1 MSSAAGRSGVAAF
14 VKGLG
19 VHNTEGDV
27 KCKLGYTLVSG
38 LPPGMEGEV
47 HDRAVELDDIIVTEL
62 LSRRVGD
69 VRDIAA
75 ENDALRRLMRDVPR
89 VSDPLQLLVAT
100 AVDVCAAG
108 SAGVSLLEPSADNT
122 PQFRWVAMAG
132 RFAGYVGGTTPGNF
146 SPCGETLAR
155 GTPQLFSYPERF
167 FTYFQQA
174 RPQIVEGLVIPF
186 NIDEQSGTVWIVSHD
201 ERRWFTAGDA
211 EFMSALAEFTAT
223 ALSLQQSARRE
234 REARDRAEEAN
245 RLKDEF
251 LATVC
256 HELRTPLHAMVS
268 WAELLDEVALPPH
281 DVRDATAGLR
291 RAVSRQS
298 RLVEDLLDTS
308 RIVSGHQALELTTT
322 DFHGCVQSALEAV
335 RPLAAAGEV
344 MLQVSLGSGRPSVLG
359 DAGRLEQA
367 ITNVLANATKFTPP
381 GGHVQVESSRSAN
394 LLTLR
399 ISDTGIGIDAAFLPE
414 VFERFRQADATT
426 QRRYGGLGLGLTIA
440 RDIITG
446 HGGTIVAESA
456 GLGQGATFTI
466 TLPALAIQKAE
477 LATARPRAA
486 DRVRLTEV
494 TILLVD
500 DDADAREVIARILQ
514 RAGAIVRVATSA
526 ANALEILQGWSP
538 DLLVSDIAMPD
549 LDGFDLIARVRR
561 QYASG
566 QLKAAALSARTM
578 PADRERALRAGFDAH
593 LKKPLSASELVAS
606 LAAVLDPG
614 IGRPTAH
621 Q

>member
-1 MSSAAGRSGVAAF
+1 M
-14 VKGLG
+14 
-19 VHNTEGDV
+19 HNTEGDV

>member
-1 MSSAAGRSGVAAF
+1 M
-14 VKGLG
+14 
-19 VHNTEGDV
+19 
-27 KCKLGYTLVSG
+27 
-38 LPPGMEGEV
+38 
-47 HDRAVELDDIIVTEL
+47 HDRAVDLDDVIVTDS
-62 LSRRVGD
+62 LSRRVGG

-89 VSDPLQLLVAT
+89 VSDPLQVLVAT
-100 AVDVCAAG
+100 AVEVCAAG
-108 SAGVSLLEPSADNT
+108 SAGVSLLEPSADSA

-132 RFAGYVGGTTPGNF
+132 EFARYVGGTTPGNF

-186 NIDEQSGTVWIVSHD
+186 KIGEQSGTVWIVSHD
-201 ERRWFTAGDA
+201 ERRRFTAVDA
-211 EFMSALAEFTAT
+211 DFMSALADFTAT

-234 REARDRAEEAN
+234 REARERAEEAN
-245 RLKDEF
+245 RLKDQF

-268 WAELLDEVALPPH
+268 WSELLDEVALPPQE
-281 DVRDATAGLR
+281 VRDATAGLR
-291 RAVSRQS
+291 RAVTRQS

-308 RIVSGHQALELTTT
+308 RIVSGRQALERTTT
-322 DFHGCVQSALEAV
+322 DFRACVESALEAV
-335 RPLAAAGEV
+335 RPLATAEEV
-344 MLQVSLGSGRPSVLG
+344 TLDVSLGDGEGSMLA

-367 ITNVLANATKFTPP
+367 ITNVLANATKFTPA
-381 GGHVQVESSRSAN
+381 GGRIRVESRRDAN

-399 ISDTGIGIDAAFLPE
+399 ISDTGIGIDAAFLPD

-426 QRRYGGLGLGLTIA
+426 QRRCGGLGLGLTIA
-440 RDIITG
+440 RDIIAG
-446 HGGTIVAESA
+446 HGGTIVAESI

-466 TLPALAIQKAE
+466 TLPALPIQMAALAAPRPHTAE
-477 LATARPRAA
+477 P
-486 DRVRLTEV
+486 VGLTEV

-500 DDADAREVIARILQ
+500 DDADAREVLARILH
-514 RAGAIVRVATSA
+514 RAGAIVRVAASA
-526 ANALEILQGWSP
+526 ADALDILRGWSP

-549 LDGFDLIARVRR
+549 QDGFDLIAGVRR
-561 QYASG
+561 QYASE

-593 LKKPLSASELVAS
+593 LRKPLSASELVAS

-614 IGRPTAH
+614 IDRRAAH